1 MANEF
6 VITDLV
12 DKKAVQQLKE
22 LRLEFDSTKGA
33 YVALVK
39 ELAKSYSIPV
49 SNYDDLTN
57 KARLFEET
65 QKKLIATEKK
75 LANIQNE
82 YKALLKNIAEE
93 TKKATKEALEQAK
106 V

>member
-6 VITDLV
+6 VITDVVRKEAFDQL
-12 DKKAVQQLKE
+12 DKLILKYNE
-22 LRLEFDSTKGA
+22 AKGT
-33 YVALVK
+33 YVAFTK

-65 QKKLIATEKK
+65 QKK
-75 LANIQNE
+75 ANCNRE
-82 YKALLKNIAEE
+82 G
-93 TKKATKEALEQAK
+93 T
-106 V
+106 